1 MKIVN
6 GKVFE
11 NGRFVE
17 KEVATDGSLFAEK
30 SGDEKEIDAAGCYVI
45 PGLIDIHF
53 QIGRASCR
61 ERV

>member
-11 NGRFVE
+11 NGKFVE
-17 KEVATDGSLFAEK
+17 KEVATDGSFFAAD
-30 SGDEKEIDAAGCYVI
+30 SGDGKEIDAAGCYVI

-53 QIGRASCR
+53 HGCA
-61 ERV
+61 